1 MYQNLPNIL
10 TLSRIVV
17 IPIIV
22 LLFFIDGNRWL
33 ILIIFSIAGITD
45 FFDGYIARSQKKI
58 SKVGIFL
65 DPVADKL
72 LVATVILMLVAYD
85 RITGSAI
92 LPALIILFREILVS
106 GLREFLAQVRKKL
119 PVSKIAKW
127 KTAIQMIALGFLII
141 GDDGPEFIET
151 VLIGEIGIW
160 LAAVFTIFTGYN
172 YLKVGIKYILKE

>member
-10 TLSRIVV
+10 TLSRIIV

-119 PVSKIAKW
+119 PVLRIAKW

-141 GDDGPEFIET
+141 GDEGPEFIET

>member
-10 TLSRIVV
+10 TLSIIIV
-17 IPIIV
+17 IPLIV

-33 ILIIFSIAGITD
+33 ILIFFSIAGITD

-72 LVATVILMLVAYD
+72 LVATVILMLVADD

-141 GDDGPEFIET
+141 GDEGPEFIET

>member
-10 TLSRIVV
+10 TLSRIIV

-72 LVATVILMLVAYD
+72 LVATVILMLVADD

-141 GDDGPEFIET
+141 GDEGPEFIET

>member
-10 TLSRIVV
+10 TLSRIIV

-119 PVSKIAKW
+119 PVSKVAKW
-127 KTAIQMIALGFLII
+127 KTAMQMIALGFLII
-141 GDDGPEFIET
+141 GDAGPEFIET

>member
-1 MYQNLPNIL
+1 
-10 TLSRIVV
+10 
-17 IPIIV
+17 
-22 LLFFIDGNRWL
+22 
-33 ILIIFSIAGITD
+33 
-45 FFDGYIARSQKKI
+45 
-58 SKVGIFL
+58 
-65 DPVADKL
+65 
-72 LVATVILMLVAYD
+72 
-85 RITGSAI
+85 

-141 GDDGPEFIET
+141 GDEGPEFIET

>member
-10 TLSRIVV
+10 TLSRIIV

-85 RITGSAI
+85 RITESAI

-141 GDDGPEFIET
+141 GDEGPEFIET

>member
-10 TLSRIVV
+10 TLSRIIV

-72 LVATVILMLVAYD
+72 LVATVILMLVADD

>member
-10 TLSRIVV
+10 TLSRIIV

-72 LVATVILMLVAYD
+72 LVATVILMLVADD

-119 PVSKIAKW
+119 PVLRIAKW

-141 GDDGPEFIET
+141 GDEGPEFIET